1 MKPETFRLAGLA
13 VAIATCALAAEM
25 ILADDLPDSPESVA
39 AEDVID
45 AREDLMLAAEDLMQ
59 PIDTFTVDD
68 SIDQDLMRQNA
79 GAIAAMLA
87 AVPHLFPSDTNL
99 YDPEAD
105 LPKTLA
111 LPAVWQS
118 FASFYGLADAA
129 STAATRVSA
138 AADADA
144 LRDAALGLRAACDAC
159 HAGYLLPYEEPE
171 VTEAETEIDF
181 SFE

>member
-1 MKPETFRLAGLA
+1 MNSGSFRLAGLA
-13 VAIATCALAAEM
+13 AAIVTVALAAGRT
-25 ILADDLPDSPESVA
+25 LADDLPDSPESVT
-39 AEDVID
+39 AEDVIA
-45 AREDLMLAAEDLMQ
+45 ARQGLMVAAEALMQ

-68 SIDQDLMRQNA
+68 SIDQDLIRQNA
-79 GAIAAMLA
+79 DAIAAMVL

-99 YDPEAD
+99 YDPDAD
-105 LPKTLA
+105 LPETLA

-118 FASFYGLADAA
+118 FQSFYGLADAA
-129 STAATRVSA
+129 AAAATRVSE

-144 LRDAALGLRAACDAC
+144 LRDAALGLRSACDAC

-171 VTEAETEIDF
+171 VTEEETEIDF